1 MQMITFS
8 SKTIYENNGTI
19 LSTTYQRGD
28 GRQGRRGHWWG
39 EMNVTKYIITRKK
52 VLKIIS
58 VIFIMWQWAWL
69 IKAEGAALVD
79 RTDILHKISS
89 HK

>member
-1 MQMITFS
+1 MGRYYLLHINVAMVD
-8 SKTIYENNGTI
+8 KVV
-19 LSTTYQRGD
+19 RG
-28 GRQGRRGHWWG
+28 GEGGGHWWR
-39 EMNVTKYIITRKK
+39 EINVIKYIITRKK

>member
-1 MQMITFS
+1 
-8 SKTIYENNGTI
+8 
-19 LSTTYQRGD
+19 
-28 GRQGRRGHWWG
+28 
-39 EMNVTKYIITRKK
+39 MNVTKYIITRKK